1 VRNLIVVVAV
11 GLLAAVAGCQKQTE
25 RSPGLGEKIDQLRL
39 EKTELQYEVEQYKAE
54 NEKLRAQVQ
63 VLSGLGSQLKP
74 ENIYELQTVKLARYT
89 GLYDEDND
97 GKKERLVVY
106 LQPIDREG
114 DVIKAAGSV
123 DVQLWDLNKSQDKA
137 LLGQWHVTAAE
148 LKKLWY
154 ALIRNNYKLTFDLG
168 GTAGS
173 VSEPLTVKVTFT
185 DYLSGR
191 VFQQQAVIEP

>member
-74 ENIYELQTVKLARYT
+74 ENIYELQTVMLARYT